1 MRLKGTIWFF
11 VILFVLASVFSLS
24 FTLCTRRVENKAQ
37 DYAYSEETYRLAE
50 KLANGDSIKKM
61 MLVDSIARERQS
73 QYLDSMMDVTVYNLL
88 VKKYTYA
95 DCKQKELQLGLD
107 LKGGMNLT
115 IEVDDA
121 AIIKALAA
129 KKNDPKLDQA
139 LKNAQQRRIASNTS
153 FVDLFVDEL
162 KKIDPNQPLVSYFLS
177 RETSDVLNVNS
188 TDQDVINYL
197 KTEIQSAFDN
207 TFIVIR
213 KRIDKFGVTQ
223 PNIQKLVGQS
233 RILIELPGV
242 DNPNRVRNILQTTA
256 KLEFWE
262 TWNLTEIAP
271 RLEQANKRLAQI
283 LKTTDS
289 LSLIGDSLAIN
300 DTIKDSTKLAQ
311 QTTDT
316 SKLAQQLQSLDNKP
330 LGDTTAENVELEQ
343 FKKENPLFAYLNIN
357 VRKEGNQQ
365 FYGEGPL
372 IGYAYSRDTARI
384 NEYLRL
390 TQDLFR
396 DVKFVWS
403 AKPIADTRNVY
414 ELVALKVNPLTNKA
428 PLEGDVIVSARQ
440 DVDQYGNVIVDMQMN
455 SEGAKIWKDLTAK
468 NLGRSIAIV
477 LDNLVYSYP
486 VVQSEIPNGRSQ
498 ISGNFTVEEAQ
509 DLATVLNAGKLPAPA
524 RIIEENVV
532 GPSLG
537 SEAINSS
544 MIAFIVAFVLV
555 LIYMIAFYGTAGI
568 GACIALIIN
577 MLMTFGVLAS
587 IGATLTL
594 SGIAGIVLSLGMAVD
609 ANVIINERIKEELNA
624 GKGLRMAVKDGY
636 KNSYSAII
644 DGNVT
649 TIIAGVI
656 LLIFG
661 MGPVQGF
668 ATTLVIGILT
678 SMFTALF
685 VTRLFVEILLDKGKN
700 ISFYH
705 KFSQKFLANTKIDFI
720 GKYKIFFSITGIL
733 FLAFIISLSTRGLQ
747 FGIDYTGGRTYVVR
761 FDQPVQA
768 TDVQSALFDVLNE
781 TPEVKIYGNSNQV
794 RIVTKYLLNDTSKT
808 AGINVEKAIYEGV
821 KGFYKDPI
829 SFEEFSTDNPNK
841 VLGIM
846 SSQNVGPTV
855 AKDIQRSGIISIIL
869 ALIAM
874 FIYIFIRF
882 RKWQYGLG
890 ATVALFHD
898 AFFVTGIFSLFYGIL
913 PFNLEVDQNF
923 LAAILTL
930 VGYSINDTVVIF
942 DRIREYNALYPKRSL
957 KQNMN
962 DAINSTL
969 SRTVNTASTVLVVL
983 LAIFIFGSEVI
994 QGFTFAMI
1002 IGVIAGAYST
1012 VFFASTIAWFILEG
1026 NKANKK
1032 KINN

>member
-242 DNPNRVRNILQTTA
+242 DNPNRVRSILQTTA

-568 GACIALIIN
+568 GTCIALIIN

-1012 VFFASTIAWFILEG
+1012 VFIASTIAWFILEG

>member
-242 DNPNRVRNILQTTA
+242 DNPNRVRSILQTTA

-311 QTTDT
+311 QSTDT

-685 VTRLFVEILLDKGKN
+685 VTRLFIEILLDKGKN
-700 ISFYH
+700 ISFYD

-1012 VFFASTIAWFILEG
+1012 VFIASTIAWFILEG

>member
-37 DYAYSEETYRLAE
+37 DYAYSEATYRLAE
-50 KLANGDSIKKM
+50 KLAKGDSIKKM
-61 MLVDSIARERQS
+61 MLVDSIARDRQS

-129 KKNDPKLDQA
+129 KKNDPKIDQA
-139 LKNAQQRRIASNTS
+139 LKNAQQRRIASNAS

-177 RETSDVLNVNS
+177 RETSNILNVNS

-197 KTEIQSAFDN
+197 KKEIESAFDN

-242 DNPNRVRNILQTTA
+242 DNPNRVRSILQTTA

-300 DTIKDSTKLAQ
+300 DTIKDSTTLANQ
-311 QTTDT
+311 SSDT
-316 SKLAQQLQSLDNKP
+316 SKLAQQLQSLDITP
-330 LGDTTAENVELEQ
+330 LGDTTTENVELEK

-357 VRKEGNQQ
+357 VRREGNQQ

-372 IGYAYSRDTARI
+372 IGYAYSRDTAKI

-455 SEGAKIWKDLTAK
+455 SEGAKVWKDLTSK

-524 RIIEENVV
+524 RIVEENIV

-537 SEAINSS
+537 SEAIHSS
-544 MIAFIVAFVLV
+544 IIAFIVAFVLV

-568 GACIALIIN
+568 GASIALIIN
-577 MLMTFGVLAS
+577 MLIIFGVLTS
-587 IGATLTL
+587 LGATLTL
-594 SGIAGIVLSLGMAVD
+594 FGIAGIVLSLGMAVD

-624 GKGLRMAVKDGY
+624 GKGLRMAVKDGH

-678 SMFTALF
+678 SMFTAIF
-685 VTRLFVEILLDKGKN
+685 VTRLFIEILLDKGKN

-705 KFSQKFLANTKIDFI
+705 KFSQNFLANTKIDFI
-720 GKYKIFFSITGIL
+720 GKYKIFFAISGIL
-733 FLAFIISLSTRGLQ
+733 FLTFIISLSTRGLQ
-747 FGIDYTGGRTYVVR
+747 FGIDYTGGHTYVVR
-761 FDQPVQA
+761 FDQSVKA
-768 TDVQSALFDVLNE
+768 TDVQSSLFNVLNE

-808 AGINVEKAIYEGV
+808 AGLNVEKAIYDGV
-821 KGFYKDPI
+821 KGFYKGPI

-841 VLGIM
+841 VLGIV
-846 SSQNVGPTV
+846 SSQNVGP
-855 AKDIQRSGIISIIL
+855 AIARDIQRSAIISIII

-882 RKWQYGLG
+882 KKWQYGLG

-969 SRTVNTASTVLVVL
+969 SRTVNTTGTVLVVL
-983 LAIFIFGSEVI
+983 LAIFILGSEVI

-1002 IGVIAGAYST
+1002 IGVIAGVYSS
-1012 VFFASTIAWFILEG
+1012 VFIASTIAWFILEG
-1026 NKANKK
+1026 KKANKVK
-1032 KINN
+1032 VK

>member
-242 DNPNRVRNILQTTA
+242 DNPNRVRSILQTTA

-544 MIAFIVAFVLV
+544 MIAFIVAFVLL

-685 VTRLFVEILLDKGKN
+685 VTRLFIEILLDKGKN

-720 GKYKIFFSITGIL
+720 GEYKIFFSITGIL

-829 SFEEFSTDNPNK
+829 SYEEFSTDNPNK

-1012 VFFASTIAWFILEG
+1012 VFIASTIAWFILEG

>member
-242 DNPNRVRNILQTTA
+242 DNPNRVRSILQTTA

-311 QTTDT
+311 QSTDT

-636 KNSYSAII
+636 KNSYSPII

-678 SMFTALF
+678 SMFTAIF
-685 VTRLFVEILLDKGKN
+685 VTRLFIEILLDKGKN

>member
-242 DNPNRVRNILQTTA
+242 DNPNRVRSILQTTA

-678 SMFTALF
+678 SMFTAIF
-685 VTRLFVEILLDKGKN
+685 VTRLFIEILLDKGKN

-733 FLAFIISLSTRGLQ
+733 FLAFIISLSIRGLQ

-1012 VFFASTIAWFILEG
+1012 VFIASTIAWFILEG

>member
-242 DNPNRVRNILQTTA
+242 DNPNRVRSILQTTA

-289 LSLIGDSLAIN
+289 LSLTSDSL
-300 DTIKDSTKLAQ
+300 DIKDSAKLAKQ
-311 QTTDT
+311 STDT
-316 SKLAQQLQSLDNKP
+316 SKLAQQLKSLDNKL
-330 LGDTTAENVELEQ
+330 LGDTTTENVELEQ

-357 VRKEGNQQ
+357 VRSEGNQQ

-372 IGYAYSRDTARI
+372 IGYAYAKDTAKI

-403 AKPIADTRNVY
+403 AKPIANTRNVY

-428 PLEGDVIVSARQ
+428 PLEGDVIVNSRQ

-455 SEGAKIWKDLTAK
+455 SEGAKVWKDLTAK

-524 RIIEENVV
+524 RIIEENIV

-555 LIYMIAFYGTAGI
+555 IIYMIAFYGTAGI

-594 SGIAGIVLSLGMAVD
+594 PGIAGIVLSLGMAVD

-624 GKGLRMAVKDGY
+624 GKGIRMAVKDGY

-649 TIIAGVI
+649 TIIAGVV

-678 SMFTALF
+678 SMFTAIF
-685 VTRLFVEILLDKGKN
+685 ATRLYIEILLDKGKN

-705 KFSQKFLANTKIDFI
+705 KFSQNFLANTKIDFI
-720 GKYKIFFSITGIL
+720 GKYKIIFIVSGIL
-733 FLAFIISLSTRGLQ
+733 LIASIVSLSTKGLQ
-747 FGIDYTGGRTYVVR
+747 LGIDYSGGRAYVVR
-761 FDQPVQA
+761 FDQPVKA
-768 TDVQSALFDVLNE
+768 NEVQSSLFKVLNE
-781 TPEVKIYGNSNQV
+781 VPEVKIYGNNNQV
-794 RIVTKYLLNDTSKT
+794 RIVTKYMLNDTSQ
-808 AGINVEKAIYEGV
+808 NVGSIIENAIYQGV
-821 KGFYKDPI
+821 KDFYQNPVSIED
-829 SFEEFSTDNPNK
+829 FSTDNPNK
-841 VLGIM
+841 VIGIM
-846 SSQNVGPTV
+846 SSQNVGPSI
-855 AKDIQRSGIISIIL
+855 ARDIQRSGIISIIL

-882 RKWQYGLG
+882 KKWQYGLG

-898 AFFVTGIFSLFYGIL
+898 AFIVIGVFSLFYGIL

-930 VGYSINDTVVIF
+930 IGYSINDTVIIF
-942 DRIREYNALYPKRSL
+942 DRIREYNTLYPKRPL

-962 DAINSTL
+962 EAINATL
-969 SRTVNTASTVLVVL
+969 SRTVNTAGTTLVVL
-983 LAIFIFGSEVI
+983 LAIFLLGSEVI

-1002 IGVIAGAYST
+1002 IGVVVGTYSSIFIASP
-1012 VFFASTIAWFILEG
+1012 IAWFILEG
-1026 NKANKK
+1026 KRANKR
-1032 KINN
+1032 KIQ

>member
-177 RETSDVLNVNS
+177 RETSDILNVNS

-242 DNPNRVRNILQTTA
+242 DNPNRVRSILQTTA

-636 KNSYSAII
+636 KNSYSPII

-678 SMFTALF
+678 SMFTAIF
-685 VTRLFVEILLDKGKN
+685 VTRLFIEILLDKGKN

-1012 VFFASTIAWFILEG
+1012 VFIASTIAWFILEG

>member
-242 DNPNRVRNILQTTA
+242 DNPNRVRSILQTTA

-685 VTRLFVEILLDKGKN
+685 VTRLFIEILLDKGKN

-829 SFEEFSTDNPNK
+829 SYEEFSTDNPNK

-1012 VFFASTIAWFILEG
+1012 VFIASTIAWFILEG

>member
-242 DNPNRVRNILQTTA
+242 DNPNRVRSILQTTA

-678 SMFTALF
+678 SMFTAIF
-685 VTRLFVEILLDKGKN
+685 VTRLFIEILLDKGKN

-829 SFEEFSTDNPNK
+829 SYEEFSTDNPNK

-1012 VFFASTIAWFILEG
+1012 VFIASTIAWFILEG

>member
-37 DYAYSEETYRLAE
+37 DYAYSEATYNLAE
-50 KLANGDSIKKM
+50 KLAKGDSIKKM
-61 MLVDSIARERQS
+61 MLVDSIARDRQS
-73 QYLDSMMDVTVYNLL
+73 QYLDSMMDVNIYNLL

-129 KKNDPKLDQA
+129 KKNDPKIDRA
-139 LKNAQQRRIASNTS
+139 LKNAQQRRTTSNAS

-177 RETSDVLNVNS
+177 RETSEILNVNS
-188 TDQDVINYL
+188 TDQDVIDYL
-197 KTEIQSAFDN
+197 KTEIESAFDN

-242 DNPNRVRNILQTTA
+242 DNPNRVRSILQTTA

-300 DTIKDSTKLAQ
+300 DTINDSTTLANQ
-311 QTTDT
+311 NTDT
-316 SKLAQQLQSLDNKP
+316 SKLAQQLQSLENKP
-330 LGDTTAENVELEQ
+330 LGDTTTENVELEQ
-343 FKKENPLFAYLNIN
+343 FRKENPLFAYLNIN
-357 VRKEGNQQ
+357 IRNEGNQQ

-372 IGYAYSRDTARI
+372 IGYAYSRDTAKI

-455 SEGAKIWKDLTAK
+455 SEGAKVWKDLTSK

-544 MIAFIVAFVLV
+544 IIAFIVAFVLI

-577 MLMTFGVLAS
+577 MLITFGVLAS

-685 VTRLFVEILLDKGKN
+685 VTRLFIEILLDKGKN

-705 KFSQKFLANTKIDFI
+705 KFSQNFLANTKIDFI
-720 GKYKIFFSITGIL
+720 GKYKIFFAITGIL

-761 FDQPVQA
+761 FDQPVKA
-768 TDVQSALFDVLNE
+768 TDVQSAIFNVLNE
-781 TPEVKIYGNSNQV
+781 TPEVKIYGNNNQV

-808 AGINVEKAIYEGV
+808 AGMNVEKAIYDGV
-821 KGFYKDPI
+821 KGFYKEPI
-829 SFEEFSTDNPNK
+829 SIEEFSTDNPNK

-882 RKWQYGLG
+882 KKWQYGLG

-898 AFFVTGIFSLFYGIL
+898 AFVVTGIFSLFYGIL

-942 DRIREYNALYPKRSL
+942 DRIREYNTLYPKRSL

-962 DAINSTL
+962 DAVNATL
-969 SRTVNTASTVLVVL
+969 SRTVNMASTVLAVL

-1002 IGVIAGAYST
+1002 IGVIAGVYST
-1012 VFFASTIAWFILEG
+1012 VFIASTIAWFILEG
-1026 NKANKK
+1026 KRANKI
-1032 KINN
+1032 KIK

>member
-61 MLVDSIARERQS
+61 MLIDSIARERQS

-242 DNPNRVRNILQTTA
+242 DNPNRVRSILQTTA

-685 VTRLFVEILLDKGKN
+685 VTRLFIEILLDKGKN

-829 SFEEFSTDNPNK
+829 SYEEFSTDNPNK

>member
-11 VILFVLASVFSLS
+11 VILFLLASVFSLS
-24 FTLCTRRVENKAQ
+24 FTLCTRSVEKKAQ
-37 DYAYSEETYRLAE
+37 EYAYSEETYRLAE
-50 KLANGDSIKKM
+50 KLAHGDSIKKM
-61 MLVDSIARERQS
+61 IYVDSIARARQS
-73 QYLDSMMDVTVYNLL
+73 EYLDSMMDVTVYNIL
-88 VKKYTYA
+88 VKKYNYA
-95 DCKQKELQLGLD
+95 ECKQKELQLGLD

-121 AIIKALAA
+121 AIIKSLAA

-139 LKNAQQRRIASNTS
+139 LKNAQQRRTSSSGS
-153 FVDLFVDEL
+153 FVDLFAEEL
-162 KKIDPNQPLVSYFLS
+162 KKIDPNQPLVTYFLS
-177 RETSDVLNVNS
+177 RETSDILNVNS

-197 KTEIQSAFDN
+197 KNEIESAFNN

-242 DNPNRVRNILQTTA
+242 DNPNRVRSILQTTA

-283 LKTTDS
+283 LKTSDS
-289 LSLIGDSLAIN
+289 LSLIGDTLANIQ
-300 DTIKDSTKLAQ
+300 DTNQIAQ
-311 QTTDT
+311 QSKDT
-316 SKLAQQLQSLDNKP
+316 SILAQQLKSLDNQP
-330 LGDTTAENVELEQ
+330 LDNNLTENAQLEQ
-343 FKKENPLFAYLNIN
+343 FKQENPLFAYLNIN
-357 VRKEGNQQ
+357 VRSEGNQQ

-372 IGYAYSRDTARI
+372 IGYAYAKDTAKI

-403 AKPIADTRNVY
+403 SKPIANTRNVY

-455 SEGAKIWKDLTAK
+455 SEGAKVWKDLTSK
-468 NLGRSIAIV
+468 NIGRSIAIV
-477 LDNLVYSYP
+477 LDNVVYSYP

-498 ISGNFTVEEAQ
+498 ISGNFTIEEAQ

-537 SEAINSS
+537 LEAINSS
-544 MIAFIVAFVLV
+544 IIAFIVAFVLV
-555 LIYMIAFYGTAGI
+555 LIYMIVFYGTAGI
-568 GACIALIIN
+568 GASIALIIN
-577 MLMTFGVLAS
+577 MLMIFGILAS

-594 SGIAGIVLSLGMAVD
+594 PGIAGIVLSLGMAVD

-624 GKGLRMAVKDGY
+624 GKGLRLAIKDGY

-649 TIIAGVI
+649 TIIAGIV

-678 SMFTALF
+678 SMFSALL
-685 VTRLFVEILLDKGKN
+685 VTRLFIEILLDRGKN
-700 ISFYH
+700 VSFYN
-705 KFSQKFLANTKIDFI
+705 KFSKNFLTNTKIDFI
-720 GKYKIFFSITGIL
+720 SKYKIYFIVSGIIILASIV
-733 FLAFIISLSTRGLQ
+733 SLSTKGLQ
-747 FGIDYTGGRTYVVR
+747 LGIDYSGGRVYVVR
-761 FDQPVQA
+761 FDQPVKA
-768 TDVQSALFDVLNE
+768 TEVQSSLFKVLKE
-781 TPEVKIYGNSNQV
+781 VPEVKIYGNNNQV
-794 RIVTKYLLNDTSKT
+794 RIVTKYMLNDTSKN
-808 AGINVEKAIYEGV
+808 AGYIIENAIYQGV
-821 KGFYKDPI
+821 KDFYQNPI
-829 SFEEFSTDNPNK
+829 SIEDFSTDNPNK
-841 VLGIM
+841 VIGIM
-846 SSQNVGPTV
+846 SSQNVGPSI
-855 AKDIQRSGIISIIL
+855 ARDIQRSAFISVAIALL
-869 ALIAM
+869 AI
-874 FIYIFIRF
+874 FIYIMIRF
-882 RKWQYGLG
+882 KKWQYSLG

-898 AFFVTGIFSLFYGIL
+898 TLIVIGLFSIFYGIL
-913 PFNLEVDQNF
+913 PFNLEIDQNF
-923 LAAILTL
+923 LAAILTII
-930 VGYSINDTVVIF
+930 GYSINDTVIVF
-942 DRIREYNALYPKRSL
+942 DRIREFNALYPKRSL

-962 DAINSTL
+962 EAINATL
-969 SRTVNTASTVLVVL
+969 SRTVNTAGTTLVVL
-983 LAIFIFGSEVI
+983 LAIFILGSEVI

-1002 IGVIAGAYST
+1002 IGVVIGTYSSIF
-1012 VFFASTIAWFILEG
+1012 VASTIAWILLEN
-1026 NKANKK
+1026 NKTSKK
-1032 KINN
+1032 KLK

>member
-242 DNPNRVRNILQTTA
+242 DNPNRVRSILQTTA

-636 KNSYSAII
+636 KNSYSPII

-685 VTRLFVEILLDKGKN
+685 VTRLFIEILLDKGKN

-1012 VFFASTIAWFILEG
+1012 VFIASTIAWFILEG

>member
-177 RETSDVLNVNS
+177 RETSDILNVNS

-242 DNPNRVRNILQTTA
+242 DNPNRVRSILQTTA

-685 VTRLFVEILLDKGKN
+685 VTRLFIEILLDKGKN

-1012 VFFASTIAWFILEG
+1012 VFIASTIAWFILEG

>member
-242 DNPNRVRNILQTTA
+242 DNPNRVRSILQTTA

-311 QTTDT
+311 QSTDT

-678 SMFTALF
+678 SMFTAIF
-685 VTRLFVEILLDKGKN
+685 VTRLFIEILLDKGKN

-1012 VFFASTIAWFILEG
+1012 VFIASTIAWFILEG

>member
-11 VILFVLASVFSLS
+11 VILFVVASVFSLS

-73 QYLDSMMDVTVYNLL
+73 QYLDSMMDVSVYNLL

-129 KKNDPKLDQA
+129 KKNDPKIDQA

-177 RETSDVLNVNS
+177 RETSDILNVNS
-188 TDQDVINYL
+188 TDQDVIDYL
-197 KTEIQSAFDN
+197 KTEIKSAFDN

-242 DNPNRVRNILQTTA
+242 DNPNRVRSILQTTA

-283 LKTTDS
+283 LKTSDS

-300 DTIKDSTKLAQ
+300 DTIKDSTTLANQ
-311 QTTDT
+311 STDT
-316 SKLAQQLQSLDNKP
+316 SKLAQQLKLLDNKP
-330 LGDTTAENVELEQ
+330 LGDTTTANVELEK

-357 VRKEGNQQ
+357 VRREGNQQ

-372 IGYAYSRDTARI
+372 IGYAYSRDTAKI

-455 SEGAKIWKDLTAK
+455 SEGAKVWKDLTAK

-524 RIIEENVV
+524 RIVEENVV

-537 SEAINSS
+537 TEAINSS

-568 GACIALIIN
+568 GASIALIIN
-577 MLMTFGVLAS
+577 MLIIFGVLTS

-624 GKGLRMAVKDGY
+624 GKGLRMAIKDGY

-678 SMFTALF
+678 SLFTAIF
-685 VTRLFVEILLDKGKN
+685 ATRLFIEILLDKGKN

-705 KFSQKFLANTKIDFI
+705 KFSQNFLANTKIDFI
-720 GKYKIFFSITGIL
+720 GKYKIFFTISGIL
-733 FLAFIISLSTRGLQ
+733 LLTFIISLSTRGLQ

-761 FDQPVQA
+761 FDQSVKA
-768 TDVQSALFDVLNE
+768 TDVQSALFDVLKE

-808 AGINVEKAIYEGV
+808 AGLNVEKAIYDGV
-821 KGFYKDPI
+821 KGFYKGPI
-829 SFEEFSTDNPNK
+829 SIEEFSTDNPNK

-846 SSQNVGPTV
+846 SSQNVGPAV
-855 AKDIQRSGIISIIL
+855 ARDIQRSAIISIIL

-882 RKWQYGLG
+882 KKWQYGLG
-890 ATVALFHD
+890 ATVAVFHD
-898 AFFVTGIFSLFYGIL
+898 AFMVIGIFSLFYGIL
-913 PFNLEVDQNF
+913 PFNLEIDQNF

-930 VGYSINDTVVIF
+930 IGYSINDTVVIF
-942 DRIREYNALYPKRSL
+942 DRIREYNTLYPKRSL

-969 SRTVNTASTVLVVL
+969 PRTVNTAGTTLVVL
-983 LAIFIFGSEVI
+983 LAIFILGSEVI

-1002 IGVIAGAYST
+1002 IGVIVGTYSS
-1012 VFFASTIAWFILEG
+1012 VFIASTLAWLILEG
-1026 NKANKK
+1026 KKTNKIKVK
-1032 KINN
+1032 

>member
-311 QTTDT
+311 QSTDT

-678 SMFTALF
+678 SMFTAIF
-685 VTRLFVEILLDKGKN
+685 VTRLFIEILLDKGKN

-969 SRTVNTASTVLVVL
+969 SRTVNTASTVLAVL

-1012 VFFASTIAWFILEG
+1012 VFIASTIAWFILEG

>member
-242 DNPNRVRNILQTTA
+242 DNPNRVRSILQTTA

-311 QTTDT
+311 QSTDT

-636 KNSYSAII
+636 KNSYSPII

-678 SMFTALF
+678 SMFTAIF
-685 VTRLFVEILLDKGKN
+685 VTRLFIEILLDKGKN

-1012 VFFASTIAWFILEG
+1012 VFIASTIAWFILEG

>member
-177 RETSDVLNVNS
+177 RETSDILNVNS

-311 QTTDT
+311 QSTDT

-678 SMFTALF
+678 SMFTAIF
-685 VTRLFVEILLDKGKN
+685 VTRLFIEILLDKGKN

-1012 VFFASTIAWFILEG
+1012 VFIASTIAWFILEG

>member
-242 DNPNRVRNILQTTA
+242 DNPNRVRSILQTTA

-855 AKDIQRSGIISIIL
+855 AKDIQRSAIISIIL

-1012 VFFASTIAWFILEG
+1012 VFIASTIAWFILEG

>member
-242 DNPNRVRNILQTTA
+242 DNPNRVRSILQTTA

-685 VTRLFVEILLDKGKN
+685 VTRLFIEILLDKGKN

-1012 VFFASTIAWFILEG
+1012 VFIASTIAWFILEG

>member
-197 KTEIQSAFDN
+197 KTEIQSAFHN

-242 DNPNRVRNILQTTA
+242 DNPNRVRSILQTTA

-685 VTRLFVEILLDKGKN
+685 VTRLFIEILLDKGKN

-829 SFEEFSTDNPNK
+829 SYEEFSTDNPNK

-1012 VFFASTIAWFILEG
+1012 VFIASTIAWFIFEG

>member
-242 DNPNRVRNILQTTA
+242 DNPNRVRSILQTTA

-577 MLMTFGVLAS
+577 VLMTFGVLAS

-678 SMFTALF
+678 SMFTAIF
-685 VTRLFVEILLDKGKN
+685 VTRLFIEILLDKGKN

-1012 VFFASTIAWFILEG
+1012 VFIASTIAWFILEG

>member
-177 RETSDVLNVNS
+177 RETSDILNVNS

-242 DNPNRVRNILQTTA
+242 DNPNRVRSILQTTA

-678 SMFTALF
+678 SMFTAIF
-685 VTRLFVEILLDKGKN
+685 VTRLFIEILLDKGKN

-1012 VFFASTIAWFILEG
+1012 VFIASTIAWFILEG

>member
-11 VILFVLASVFSLS
+11 VILFLLASVFSLS
-24 FTLCTRRVENKAQ
+24 FTLCTRSVEKKAQ
-37 DYAYSEETYRLAE
+37 EYAYSEETYRLAE

-61 MLVDSIARERQS
+61 IYVDSIARARQS
-73 QYLDSMMDVTVYNLL
+73 QYLDSMMDVTVYNIL
-88 VKKYTYA
+88 VKKYNYA
-95 DCKQKELQLGLD
+95 ECKQKELQLGLD

-121 AIIKALAA
+121 AIIKSLAA

-139 LKNAQQRRIASNTS
+139 LKNAQQRRTSSSGS
-153 FVDLFVDEL
+153 FVDLFAEEL
-162 KKIDPNQPLVSYFLS
+162 KKIDPNQPLVTYFLS
-177 RETSDVLNVNS
+177 RETSDILNVNS

-197 KTEIQSAFDN
+197 KNEIESAFNN

-242 DNPNRVRNILQTTA
+242 DNPNRVRSILQTTA

-283 LKTTDS
+283 LKTSDS
-289 LSLIGDSLAIN
+289 LSLIGDTLANIQ
-300 DTIKDSTKLAQ
+300 DTNQIAQ
-311 QTTDT
+311 QSKDT
-316 SKLAQQLQSLDNKP
+316 SILAQQLKSLDNQP
-330 LGDTTAENVELEQ
+330 LDNNLTENAQLEQ
-343 FKKENPLFAYLNIN
+343 FKQENPLFAYLNIN
-357 VRKEGNQQ
+357 VRSEGNQQ

-372 IGYAYSRDTARI
+372 IGYAYAKDTAKI

-403 AKPIADTRNVY
+403 SKPIANTRNVY

-455 SEGAKIWKDLTAK
+455 SEGAKVWKDLTSK
-468 NLGRSIAIV
+468 NIGRSIAIV
-477 LDNLVYSYP
+477 LDNVVYSYP
-486 VVQSEIPNGRSQ
+486 VVQSEIPNVRSQ
-498 ISGNFTVEEAQ
+498 ISGNFTIEEAQ

-544 MIAFIVAFVLV
+544 IIAFIVAFVLV
-555 LIYMIAFYGTAGI
+555 LIYMIVFYGTAGI
-568 GACIALIIN
+568 GASIALIIN
-577 MLMTFGVLAS
+577 MLMIFGILAS

-594 SGIAGIVLSLGMAVD
+594 PGIAGIVLSLGMAVD

-624 GKGLRMAVKDGY
+624 GKGLRLAIKDGY

-649 TIIAGVI
+649 TIIAGIV

-678 SMFTALF
+678 SMFSALL
-685 VTRLFVEILLDKGKN
+685 VTRLFIEILLDRGKN
-700 ISFYH
+700 VSFYNT
-705 KFSQKFLANTKIDFI
+705 FSKNFLANTKIDFI
-720 GKYKIFFSITGIL
+720 SKYKIYFIVSGIIILASIV
-733 FLAFIISLSTRGLQ
+733 SLSTKGLQ
-747 FGIDYTGGRTYVVR
+747 LGIDYSGGRVYVVR
-761 FDQPVQA
+761 FDQPVKA
-768 TDVQSALFDVLNE
+768 TEVQSSLFKVLKE
-781 TPEVKIYGNSNQV
+781 VPEVKIYGNNNQV
-794 RIVTKYLLNDTSKT
+794 RIVTKYMLNDTSKN
-808 AGINVEKAIYEGV
+808 AGYIIENAIYQGV
-821 KGFYKDPI
+821 KDFYQNPI
-829 SFEEFSTDNPNK
+829 SIEDFSTDNPNK
-841 VLGIM
+841 VIGIM
-846 SSQNVGPTV
+846 SSQNVGPSI
-855 AKDIQRSGIISIIL
+855 ARDIQRSAFISVAIALL
-869 ALIAM
+869 AIFL
-874 FIYIFIRF
+874 YIMIRF
-882 RKWQYGLG
+882 KKWQYSLG

-898 AFFVTGIFSLFYGIL
+898 TLIVIGLFSIFYGIL
-913 PFNLEVDQNF
+913 PFNLEIDQNF
-923 LAAILTL
+923 LAAILTII
-930 VGYSINDTVVIF
+930 GYSINDTVIVF
-942 DRIREYNALYPKRSL
+942 DRIREINALYPKRSL

-962 DAINSTL
+962 EAINATL
-969 SRTVNTASTVLVVL
+969 SRTVNTAGTTLVVL
-983 LAIFIFGSEVI
+983 LAIFILGSEVI

-1002 IGVIAGAYST
+1002 IGVVIGTYSSIF
-1012 VFFASTIAWFILEG
+1012 VASTIAWILLEN
-1026 NKANKK
+1026 NKTSKK
-1032 KINN
+1032 KLK

>member
-242 DNPNRVRNILQTTA
+242 DNPNRVRSILQTTA

-829 SFEEFSTDNPNK
+829 SYEEFSTDNPNK

>member
-242 DNPNRVRNILQTTA
+242 DNPNRVRSILQTTA

-577 MLMTFGVLAS
+577 MLMTFGILAS

-678 SMFTALF
+678 SMFTAIF
-685 VTRLFVEILLDKGKN
+685 VTRLFIEILLDKGKN

-1012 VFFASTIAWFILEG
+1012 VFIASTIAWFILEG

>member
-177 RETSDVLNVNS
+177 RETSDILNVNS

-311 QTTDT
+311 QSTDT

-636 KNSYSAII
+636 KNSYSPII

-678 SMFTALF
+678 SMFTAIF
-685 VTRLFVEILLDKGKN
+685 VTRLFIEILLDKGKN

-1012 VFFASTIAWFILEG
+1012 VFIASTIAWFILEG

>member
-242 DNPNRVRNILQTTA
+242 DNPNRVRSILQTTA

-311 QTTDT
+311 QSTDT

-685 VTRLFVEILLDKGKN
+685 VTRLFIEILLDKGKN

-1012 VFFASTIAWFILEG
+1012 VFIASTIAWFILEG

>member
-242 DNPNRVRNILQTTA
+242 DNPNRVRSILQTTA

>member
-242 DNPNRVRNILQTTA
+242 DNPNRVRSILQTTA

-311 QTTDT
+311 QSTDT

-568 GACIALIIN
+568 GASIALIIN
-577 MLMTFGVLAS
+577 MLIIFGILAS

-594 SGIAGIVLSLGMAVD
+594 PGIAGIVLSLGMAVD

-624 GKGLRMAVKDGY
+624 GKGIRMAVKDGY

-649 TIIAGVI
+649 TIIAGVV

-678 SMFTALF
+678 SMFTAIF
-685 VTRLFVEILLDKGKN
+685 ATRLYIEILLDKGKN

-705 KFSQKFLANTKIDFI
+705 KFSQNFLDNTKIDFI
-720 GKYKIFFSITGIL
+720 GKYKIIFIVSGIL
-733 FLAFIISLSTRGLQ
+733 LIASIVSLSTKGLQ
-747 FGIDYTGGRTYVVR
+747 LGIDYSGGRAYVVR
-761 FDQPVQA
+761 FDQPVKA
-768 TDVQSALFDVLNE
+768 NEVQSSLFKVLNE
-781 TPEVKIYGNSNQV
+781 VPEVKIYGNNNQV
-794 RIVTKYLLNDTSKT
+794 RIVTKYMLNDTSQ
-808 AGINVEKAIYEGV
+808 NVGSIIENAIYQGV
-821 KGFYKDPI
+821 KDFYQNPVSIED
-829 SFEEFSTDNPNK
+829 FSTDNPNK
-841 VLGIM
+841 VIGIM
-846 SSQNVGPTV
+846 SSQNVGPSI
-855 AKDIQRSGIISIIL
+855 ARDIQRSGIISIIL

-882 RKWQYGLG
+882 KKWQYGLG

-898 AFFVTGIFSLFYGIL
+898 AFIVIGVFSLFYGIL

-930 VGYSINDTVVIF
+930 IGYSINDTVIIF
-942 DRIREYNALYPKRSL
+942 DRIREYNTLYPKRPL

-962 DAINSTL
+962 EAINATL
-969 SRTVNTASTVLVVL
+969 SRTVNTAGTTLVVL
-983 LAIFIFGSEVI
+983 LAIFLLGSEVI

-1002 IGVIAGAYST
+1002 IGVVVGTYSSIFIASP
-1012 VFFASTIAWFILEG
+1012 IAWFILEG
-1026 NKANKK
+1026 KRANKR
-1032 KINN
+1032 KIQ

>member
-242 DNPNRVRNILQTTA
+242 DNPNRVRSILQTTA

-624 GKGLRMAVKDGY
+624 GKGMRMAVKDGY

-678 SMFTALF
+678 SMFTAIF
-685 VTRLFVEILLDKGKN
+685 VTRLFIEILLDKGKN

-1012 VFFASTIAWFILEG
+1012 VFIASTIAWFILEG

>member
-242 DNPNRVRNILQTTA
+242 DNPNRVRSILQTTA

-289 LSLIGDSLAIN
+289 LSLTSDSL
-300 DTIKDSTKLAQ
+300 DIKDSAKLAKQ
-311 QTTDT
+311 STDT
-316 SKLAQQLQSLDNKP
+316 SKLAQQLKSLDNKL
-330 LGDTTAENVELEQ
+330 LGDTTTENVELEQ

-357 VRKEGNQQ
+357 VRSEGNQQ

-372 IGYAYSRDTARI
+372 IGYAYAKDTAKI

-403 AKPIADTRNVY
+403 AKPIANTRNVY

-428 PLEGDVIVSARQ
+428 PLEGDVIVNSRQ

-455 SEGAKIWKDLTAK
+455 SEGAKVWKDLTAK

-524 RIIEENVV
+524 RIIEENIV

-555 LIYMIAFYGTAGI
+555 IIYMIAFYGTAGI

-594 SGIAGIVLSLGMAVD
+594 PGIAGIVLSLGMAVD

-624 GKGLRMAVKDGY
+624 GKGIRMAVKDGY

-649 TIIAGVI
+649 TIIAGVV

-678 SMFTALF
+678 SMFTAIF
-685 VTRLFVEILLDKGKN
+685 ATRLYIEILLDKGKN

-705 KFSQKFLANTKIDFI
+705 KFSQNFLANTKIDFI
-720 GKYKIFFSITGIL
+720 GKYKIIFIVSGIL
-733 FLAFIISLSTRGLQ
+733 LIASIVSLSTKGLQ
-747 FGIDYTGGRTYVVR
+747 LGIDYSGGRAYVVR
-761 FDQPVQA
+761 FDQPVKA
-768 TDVQSALFDVLNE
+768 NEVQSSLFKVLNE
-781 TPEVKIYGNSNQV
+781 VPEVKIYGNNNQV
-794 RIVTKYLLNDTSKT
+794 RIVTKYMLNDTSQ
-808 AGINVEKAIYEGV
+808 NVGSIIENAIYQGV
-821 KGFYKDPI
+821 KDFYQNPVSIED
-829 SFEEFSTDNPNK
+829 FSTDNPNK
-841 VLGIM
+841 VIGIM
-846 SSQNVGPTV
+846 SSQNVGPSI
-855 AKDIQRSGIISIIL
+855 ARDIQRSGIISIIL

-882 RKWQYGLG
+882 KKWQYGLG

-898 AFFVTGIFSLFYGIL
+898 AFIVIGVFSLFYGIL

-930 VGYSINDTVVIF
+930 IGFSINDTVIIF
-942 DRIREYNALYPKRSL
+942 DRIREYNTLYPKRPL

-962 DAINSTL
+962 EAINATL
-969 SRTVNTASTVLVVL
+969 SRTVNTAGTTLVVL
-983 LAIFIFGSEVI
+983 LAIFLLGSEVI

-1002 IGVIAGAYST
+1002 IGVVVGTYSSIFIASP
-1012 VFFASTIAWFILEG
+1012 IAWFILEG
-1026 NKANKK
+1026 KRANKR
-1032 KINN
+1032 KIQ

>member
-242 DNPNRVRNILQTTA
+242 DNPNRVRSILQTTA

-624 GKGLRMAVKDGY
+624 GKGMRMAVKDGY

-685 VTRLFVEILLDKGKN
+685 VTRLFIEILLDKGKN

-942 DRIREYNALYPKRSL
+942 DRIREYNTLYPKRSL

-1012 VFFASTIAWFILEG
+1012 VFIASTIAWFILEG

>member
-311 QTTDT
+311 QSTDT

-678 SMFTALF
+678 SMFTAIF
-685 VTRLFVEILLDKGKN
+685 VTRLFIEILLDKGKN

-983 LAIFIFGSEVI
+983 IAIFIFGSEVI

-1012 VFFASTIAWFILEG
+1012 VFIASTIAWFILEG